1 MSPCRGCLGQ
11 LSLADGPVDPNH
23 QSSFDQVFAGV
34 GQAEVGEYVARTGL
48 PLQGPLFSAFFTSLL
63 NCLSRCRI
71 RSISDFGVAIPAL
84 DFFWKAWI
92 T

>member
-1 MSPCRGCLGQ
+1 LGQ
-11 LSLADGPVDPNH
+11 LSLADGPVDTNY
-23 QSSFDQVFAGV
+23 QSSFDQMFAGV
-34 GQAEVGEYVARTGL
+34 GPNWAPV
-48 PLQGPLFSAFFTSLL
+48 QGRLFSAFFTSLL

-71 RSISDFGVAIPAL
+71 RSMSGFGVAIPAL